1 MTAPASCL
9 DAHITDDSDSDDASQ
24 GAGAHACAASDGA
37 VPSSTVKDPLH
48 TTSAAPTNLA
58 SAVDT
63 CPLSD
68 GELSPGE
75 ILPDVATNTPAATQR
90 EVGAMPIIHPS
101 SAAGVQGGGAT
112 SDNAVHLVVDGVQD
126 STAGVNVAVV
136 ARAEGSHDGDG
147 SGSAGSDDAGSAP
160 APTTPTAAQVDAPAD
175 DGAGVRSS
183 SEPGAHTTASAAT
196 GDGSSANSSPAA
208 NVNANDEG
216 STTVAGSGNVRATE
230 GTDPGADL
238 SGPSD
243 DEYEYLESARPRV
256 RALPRQPPTP
266 PTRTH
271 GLAASRLPSAP
282 MAALY
287 ETPFLDDLREFNRQ
301 ANWVTPFPRATRRR
315 SRAVYEDAGAGVG
328 AGAGAGAGSGAGEVH
343 GGGLSAASVAAA
355 LRRARARLTAAAG
368 LAGLGR
374 RIASSFSPT
383 RSTSTTRG
391 GRVPGLGEARPRA
404 TVTGNGTT
412 LEVPNAVLAGEMDEM
427 VVSVSQALNIH
438 PHIGASMLV
447 AANWVADDVVV
458 GWGSEEATGPVT
470 REAFPRLTA
479 SETFDKWLASKEE
492 TAECDVCLEE
502 MPVTCT
508 FSLACGHSFCS
519 GCWREAFSEC
529 ADDASAVRRCGAA
542 LRTPVFVVLTTA
554 ASQAL
559 NMTCL
564 DGDCPVRVDELT
576 WNALADLEVMR
587 PALVVPATPCS
598 RTMCASPG
606 GSEVPRAPDQALC

>member
-1 MTAPASCL
+1 MTALASCL

-90 EVGAMPIIHPS
+90 EVGAMPIHPS

-112 SDNAVHLVVDGVQD
+112 SDNAVHLVVDGVED

-160 APTTPTAAQVDAPAD
+160 AVTTPTAAQVDAPAD

-196 GDGSSANSSPAA
+196 GDGSSANSSPAPTA
-208 NVNANDEG
+208 NANDEG
-216 STTVAGSGNVRATE
+216 STTVAGSGNARAAE

-271 GLAASRLPSAP
+271 GLAAAASRLPSPP

-287 ETPFLDDLREFNRQ
+287 ETAFLDDLREFNRQ

-458 GWGSEEATGPVT
+458 GWGSEEVTGPVT

-529 ADDASAVRRCGAA
+529 ADDASAVRFRG
-542 LRTPVFVVLTTA
+542 
-554 ASQAL
+554 
-559 NMTCL
+559 
-564 DGDCPVRVDELT
+564 
-576 WNALADLEVMR
+576 
-587 PALVVPATPCS
+587 PALQTRSLWCS
-598 RTMCASPG
+598 RQ
-606 GSEVPRAPDQALC
+606 PRARPST